1 VTDQGFPVEQI
12 DTSRPHPARMY
23 DYYLGGRD
31 NYAVD
36 REAAQEI
43 IDIAHDVVV
52 GARANRDFLQ
62 RAVRFLA
69 ESGVRQIIDIGTGI
83 PTSPNTHEIAH
94 AVSKDIRVAYV
105 DNDPIVATHADTQL
119 LGTDNT
125 GFFLGDMRDPAS
137 ILQHPAMGGLIDL
150 DQPVAVLL
158 VSVLHFVRDDEDP
171 TGILA
176 AYREALPSGSHL
188 VISHGTADFHRD
200 KVDAVTQIYRKKGA
214 TAGFSARSHSEV
226 LAFFEGFEL
235 VEPGLVQVSLWRPDT
250 ELDPDEVVRTGVYGA
265 IGRKR

>member
-1 VTDQGFPVEQI
+1 VTDQGLPAGQI

-23 DYYLGGRD
+23 DYYLGGQD

-43 IDIAHDVVV
+43 IDTAPDVVV
-52 GARANRDFLQ
+52 GARANRDFLR

-69 ESGVRQIIDIGTGI
+69 ESGVRQIVDIGTGI

-94 AVSKDIRVAYV
+94 AVSKDVRVAYV
-105 DNDPIVATHADTQL
+105 DNDPIVGAHAGAQL
-119 LGTDNT
+119 LGSGHT

-137 ILQHPAMGGLIDL
+137 ILQHPTIGELIDF
-150 DQPVAVLL
+150 DRPVALLL

-171 TGILA
+171 VGMIA
-176 AYREALPSGSHL
+176 AYRDALPAGSYL

-200 KVDAVTQIYRKKGA
+200 KVDAVADIYKKKGV
-214 TAGFSARSHSEV
+214 TANFSARSHSEV
-226 LAFFEGFEL
+226 LTFFDGFDL
-235 VEPGLVQVSLWRPDT
+235 IEPGLVQVSLWRPDT